1 MNREQTL
8 QAVLHITKLPQVIA
22 EKITDDFINF
32 NPLQKSTSLSEI
44 EKAFNEAHRPGFNAA
59 AFCQMIQNHYVIDK
73 KTSSVV
79 ANSFRSRVAC
89 MKSLYITKDSGS
101 SRCQWTFRGTCKSIN
116 KDAHERASGTE
127 FSITDGIEM
136 PYGKTMPG
144 IEFGCECD
152 ARMVFQ
158 ASPTAYEKKNTW
170 ISRITSFLFRR
181 Q

>member
-1 MNREQTL
+1 MNREKTL
-8 QAVLHITKLPQVIA
+8 QAILQLTGLSLDMA
-22 EKITDDFINF
+22 GKITDDFITF
-32 NPLQKSTSLSEI
+32 NPLKKSTPLSEI
-44 EKAFNEAHRPGFNAA
+44 EKAFNEAHRPGFDAA
-59 AFCQMIQNHYVIDK
+59 AFCQMIQNHYGIDK

-79 ANSFRSRVAC
+79 ANSFRSKASC
-89 MKSLYITKDSGS
+89 MKSLNLAKDSGS
-101 SRCQWTFRGTCKSIN
+101 SCCQWTFRGTCKSIN

-152 ARMVFQ
+152 ARMVFE
-158 ASPTAYEKKNTW
+158 ASPAAYEKKNTW
-170 ISRITSFLFRR
+170 LSRATSFLFRR

>member
-8 QAVLHITKLPQVIA
+8 QAVLHITKLPLVIA

-44 EKAFNEAHRPGFNAA
+44 EKSFNEAHRPGFNAA
-59 AFCQMIQNHYVIDK
+59 AFFQMIQNHYGIDK

-79 ANSFRSRVAC
+79 ANSFRSRAAC
-89 MKSLYITKDSGS
+89 MKSLDLTKDSGS
-101 SRCQWTFRGTCKSIN
+101 SRRQWAFRGTCKSIN
-116 KDAHERASGTE
+116 KDDHRKASGTE
-127 FSITDGIEM
+127 FYVTDGIEM

-152 ARMVFQ
+152 ARIVLEL
-158 ASPTAYEKKNTW
+158 SPAAYEKKNTW
-170 ISRITSFLFRR
+170 LSKITSLLLRKH
-181 Q
+181 